1 MKEIDQ
7 SEIKPRLI
15 EMAKYFAKIC
25 DDNNLTYFMSGGT
38 VLGAVRH
45 KGFIPWDDDMDFH
58 MPRADYDKLIE
69 IMSIQDGRYKLLE
82 HSINKEYGYP
92 YAKLSDTTTVLIEKG
107 GDCGVELGLNLDI
120 FPLNGLGN
128 SVKQAKK
135 LMRKINPYIILNLSL
150 LVSPWRKE
158 VSFIK
163 NFAIAC
169 IRVIAKMFTKER
181 LLRNISKIS
190 ATYDYESSAFIGEFV
205 DEIGNKRIVKQEIY
219 GKGQLLPFED
229 IKLNAPAQYHEFLTQ
244 FYGDYMTPPP
254 EDKRTPVHD
263 FKLYNKVNE

>member
-1 MKEIDQ
+1 
-7 SEIKPRLI
+7 
-15 EMAKYFAKIC
+15 
-25 DDNNLTYFMSGGT
+25 
-38 VLGAVRH
+38 
-45 KGFIPWDDDMDFH
+45 
-58 MPRADYDKLIE
+58 
-69 IMSIQDGRYKLLE
+69 
-82 HSINKEYGYP
+82 
-92 YAKLSDTTTVLIEKG
+92 
-107 GDCGVELGLNLDI
+107 
-120 FPLNGLGN
+120 
-128 SVKQAKK
+128 
-135 LMRKINPYIILNLSL
+135 MRKINPYIILNLSL

-229 IKLNAPAQYHEFLTQ
+229 IELNAPAQYHEFLTQ